1 MRARLDDEGSQR
13 YLFDQD
19 YKPAIASAIDWLV
32 AAYNY
37 AFANNKLSEESL
49 TDLLYTRVFQ
59 TSAFGEVVFNTT
71 SMGHDLWTVVA
82 VYAEPR
88 TSPAAQPVTPGQ
100 DSESFLIPDHAFLGS
115 RFRVR
120 RKTLEQ
126 IAQVEASNFEPG
138 SEAMA
143 ATEWR
148 EYAYAYI
155 GRRSATGFLTGGDGI
170 IVRPES
176 LVNKKYVGISYLKMP
191 AAPQTELD
199 LIEFPPA
206 LLNLVV
212 SKALDYISTKQGDG
226 TTLHQMSAADVSQLI
241 TAMS

>member
-1 MRARLDDEGSQR
+1 MRSRLDDEGSQR
-13 YLFDQD
+13 YLWDQD

-49 TDLLYTRVFQ
+49 TDLVYTRVFQ
-59 TSAFGEVVFNTT
+59 TSDFGEVVFNTT
-71 SMGHDLWTVVA
+71 DLGHDIWTIVA

-88 TSPAAQPVTPGQ
+88 TTPVSQPVLPGQ
-100 DSESFLIPDHAFLGS
+100 PAVSQYVTDRTFLGS
-115 RFRVR
+115 KFRVR

-143 ATEWR
+143 GTEWR

-155 GRRSATGFLTGGDGI
+155 GRRSSTGVVTGGDGI
-170 IVRPES
+170 IIRPES
-176 LVNKKYVGISYLKMP
+176 LVDRKYVGISYLKVP
-191 AAPQTELD
+191 RAPQVETD
-199 LIEFPPA
+199 LIEFPAA
-206 LLNLVV
+206 LENLVT
-212 SKALDYISTKQGDG
+212 SKALDYIATKQGDQ
-226 TTLHQMSAADVSQLI
+226 TTLHSMTMADVSQLL
-241 TAMS
+241 TPMT